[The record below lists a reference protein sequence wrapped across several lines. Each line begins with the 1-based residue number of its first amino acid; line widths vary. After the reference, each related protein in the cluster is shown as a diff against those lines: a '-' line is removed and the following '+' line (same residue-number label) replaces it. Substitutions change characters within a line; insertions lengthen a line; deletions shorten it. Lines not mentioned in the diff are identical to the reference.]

1 MAEAMPVRCPECG
14 YDNRDNYRFCG
25 MCGAS
30 LRPAA
35 AQQRKAGLRE
45 QATVVTEP
53 PPLPRNA
60 VPRAAP
66 LQEEAPPV
74 SGPSFLGLA
83 DAPARNDVQYLLE
96 DEDSHSGGRRMLI
109 AFLLLVVAG
118 GLVYWH
124 WSRDG
129 FPWSAGSSHQA
140 QAPVFSGAS
149 SAPSPAEPLPP
160 PVSDTPRS
168 ATPPVV
174 PSSDEAHMTK
184 SDDAPA
190 APKENENAVPANT
203 APDQTGESLAAA
215 VPDSAPSKPSM
226 APSESASSPAA
237 SDTETTPDPAKPTP
251 AKPVRSAITKPAPAP
266 APVSG
271 DDQLVADGEKYLYG
285 NGVPA
290 NCDRAQKNLRAAA
303 GHGSSRA
310 LSMLGTM
317 YATGHCA
324 DRDLPN
330 AYRSFAKALHLDPNN
345 SRIQS
350 DLEILWRQ
358 MTPDERQ
365 AATHSN

>member
-1 MAEAMPVRCPECG
+1 
-14 YDNRDNYRFCG
+14 
-25 MCGAS
+25 
-30 LRPAA
+30 
-35 AQQRKAGLRE
+35 
-45 QATVVTEP
+45 
-53 PPLPRNA
+53 
-60 VPRAAP
+60 
-66 LQEEAPPV
+66 
-74 SGPSFLGLA
+74 
-83 DAPARNDVQYLLE
+83 
-96 DEDSHSGGRRMLI
+96 
-109 AFLLLVVAG
+109 
-118 GLVYWH
+118 
-124 WSRDG
+124 
-129 FPWSAGSSHQA
+129 
-140 QAPVFSGAS
+140 
-149 SAPSPAEPLPP
+149 
-160 PVSDTPRS
+160 
-168 ATPPVV
+168 
-174 PSSDEAHMTK
+174 
-184 SDDAPA
+184 
-190 APKENENAVPANT
+190 
-203 APDQTGESLAAA
+203 
-215 VPDSAPSKPSM
+215 M

-237 SDTETTPDPAKPTP
+237 SETEATPDPAKPTP